1 MPTPTDDPPPEEG
14 PEPEEVAGEERT
26 AAANIIEPTVSIPQW
41 GEPKPSSAPSAG
53 TLPPK
58 HWWQFWR
65 QSR

>member
-1 MPTPTDDPPPEEG
+1 MAPPEDRPEEG

-26 AAANIIEPTVSIPQW
+26 AAANIIEPAVSIPQP
-41 GEPKPSSAPSAG
+41 EPKPSSAPSAA
-53 TLPPK
+53 TVPPK